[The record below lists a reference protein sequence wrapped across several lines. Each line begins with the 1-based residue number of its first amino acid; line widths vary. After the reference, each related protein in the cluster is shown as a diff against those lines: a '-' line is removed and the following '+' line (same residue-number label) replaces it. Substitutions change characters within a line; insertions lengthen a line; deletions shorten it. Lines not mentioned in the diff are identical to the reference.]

1 METIL
6 ILIVTLI
13 VLDMLALKWGA
24 ITRDGVS
31 ESPIS
36 FD

>member
-6 ILIVTLI
+6 IVIVTLI
-13 VLDMLALKWGA
+13 VLDILALKRGA
-24 ITRDGVS
+24 NTRDGVS

-36 FD
+36 FA

>member
-1 METIL
+1 METML

-13 VLDMLALKWGA
+13 VLDILALKRGTN
-24 ITRDGVS
+24 TRDGVS

-36 FD
+36 FA

>member
-6 ILIVTLI
+6 IFAVTLI
-13 VLDMLALKWGA
+13 VLDLVALKWGFNS
-24 ITRDGVS
+24 RDSMS

-36 FD
+36 LD